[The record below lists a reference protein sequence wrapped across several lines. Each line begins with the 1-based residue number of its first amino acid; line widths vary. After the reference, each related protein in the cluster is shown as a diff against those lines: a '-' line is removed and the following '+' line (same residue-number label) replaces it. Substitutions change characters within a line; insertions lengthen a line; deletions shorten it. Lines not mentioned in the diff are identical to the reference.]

1 MSDKSMSDN
10 PTLPGIGKNVFLLSS
25 VLYRFSYKYGYSTW
39 QPASLDR
46 GNPAFP
52 LSLTLLLATF
62 SLLSS
67 SACLRL

>member
-1 MSDKSMSDN
+1 MYFFSPQSSIALATSMDIQHGS
-10 PTLPGIGKNVFLLSS
+10 
-25 VLYRFSYKYGYSTW
+25 